1 VQLTVCVATTCMCC
15 RLPKSVKRRLKAL
28 KRLQAEANKVESRFY
43 EEVHEIER
51 KYMAQYEPF
60 FQRVRAFYLHIMS
73 AFTDIGGFCLM
84 RNIVSV
90 ASLGLLFRR
99 QTGQVKKPMGWFE

>member
-1 VQLTVCVATTCMCC
+1 VLFVYVTHS
-15 RLPKSVKRRLKAL
+15 LPKPVKRRLKAL

-60 FQRVRAFYLHIMS
+60 FQRVMYI
-73 AFTDIGGFCLM
+73 I
-84 RNIVSV
+84 
-90 ASLGLLFRR
+90 
-99 QTGQVKKPMGWFE
+99 WY

>member
-1 VQLTVCVATTCMCC
+1 M
-15 RLPKSVKRRLKAL
+15 KRRLKAL

-60 FQRVRAFYLHIMS
+60 FLRVIFFNLR
-73 AFTDIGGFCLM
+73 LM
-84 RNIVSV
+84 PV
-90 ASLGLLFRR
+90 L
-99 QTGQVKKPMGWFE
+99 M

>member
-1 VQLTVCVATTCMCC
+1 MTVAISWFACDVNY

-60 FQRVRAFYLHIMS
+60 FQRVIYF
-73 AFTDIGGFCLM
+73 F
-84 RNIVSV
+84 VSDV
-90 ASLGLLFRR
+90 NTTL
-99 QTGQVKKPMGWFE
+99 VKMWDFV

>member
-1 VQLTVCVATTCMCC
+1 MCY
-15 RLPKSVKRRLKAL
+15 RLPKAVKRRLKAL

-60 FQRVRAFYLHIMS
+60 FQRVIF
-73 AFTDIGGFCLM
+73 FNC
-84 RNIVSV
+84 
-90 ASLGLLFRR
+90 
-99 QTGQVKKPMGWFE
+99 

>member
-1 VQLTVCVATTCMCC
+1 MLFNRVNC

-60 FQRVRAFYLHIMS
+60 FQRVMS
-73 AFTDIGGFCLM
+73 YFVSEYWCCFSGRVGFCL
-84 RNIVSV
+84 V
-90 ASLGLLFRR
+90 
-99 QTGQVKKPMGWFE
+99 

>member
-1 VQLTVCVATTCMCC
+1 
-15 RLPKSVKRRLKAL
+15 VKRRLKAL

-60 FQRVRAFYLHIMS
+60 FQRVRFLR
-73 AFTDIGGFCLM
+73 GCLIQLQWTWIEWM
-84 RNIVSV
+84 FSTETTAMVE
-90 ASLGLLFRR
+90 L
-99 QTGQVKKPMGWFE
+99 

>member
-1 VQLTVCVATTCMCC
+1 MYDGFTCCKCLDIQESPDMLYRYVCNLFVRCVRD

-28 KRLQAEANKVESRFY
+28 KRLQSEANKVESRFY

-60 FQRVRAFYLHIMS
+60 FQRVMLL
-73 AFTDIGGFCLM
+73 CQ
-84 RNIVSV
+84 IVQYC
-90 ASLGLLFRR
+90 F
-99 QTGQVKKPMGWFE
+99 